1 MQWTPE
7 SIEQMMALMA
17 DLKSTS
23 AVAKVM
29 GISENAIVGKHY
41 RERIRRGMI
50 PAPRP
55 SGGGSNA
62 KRRKPPVAA
71 KGAGFILPMLPVSDA
86 RRKAACSIVDVT
98 GCRWPVKDDPHLVG
112 GHAFCNAETPEGAP
126 YCATH
131 TRESVASGSHELIR
145 STIRAAVRVYT
156 RKVA

>member
-7 SIEQMMALMA
+7 AIEQMMTLMA

-50 PAPRP
+50 AAPRP

-62 KRRKPPVAA
+62 KRRKPPCS
-71 KGAGFILPMLPVSDA
+71 GQG
-86 RRKAACSIVDVT
+86 RRVHPAHAPRVGCPPQAACSIVDVT
-98 GCRWPVKDDPHLVG
+98 GCRWPVTDDAAIVG
-112 GHAFCNAETPEGAP
+112 GHAFCNAETPEGAS
-126 YCATH
+126 YCAIH
-131 TRESVASGSHELIR
+131 KRASVASGSNELIR